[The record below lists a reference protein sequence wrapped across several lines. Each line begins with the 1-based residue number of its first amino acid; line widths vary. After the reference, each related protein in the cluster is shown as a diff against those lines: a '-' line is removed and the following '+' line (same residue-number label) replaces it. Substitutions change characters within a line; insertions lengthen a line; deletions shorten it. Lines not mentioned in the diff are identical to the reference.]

1 MSTTDFTL
9 PTMEEFATTDGDT
22 RDAILLRALQHA
34 GERFGAMTHDM
45 EGLQGSYSRV
55 ENEVVALRQE
65 VARSQELL
73 IQAIETMGKASMG
86 GPKESKS
93 TKTARVAAPTPFKG
107 DSELVDSYLAE
118 CWLHFLDNPTY
129 KKDSV
134 RLCSYSHT

>member
-1 MSTTDFTL
+1 MSVTDFTL

-34 GERFGAMTHDM
+34 GEQFGAMTHDM
-45 EGLQGSYSRV
+45 EGLQGSHSRV

-73 IQAIETMGKASMG
+73 MQAIKTMGKASTG

-93 TKTARVAAPTPFKG
+93 TKTAWVAAPTPVQRRFG
-107 DSELVDSYLAE
+107 VGGFQSGRVLVALPRQPDLRE
-118 CWLHFLDNPTY
+118 GQ
-129 KKDSV
+129 
-134 RLCSYSHT
+134 R